1 MLAYPNRAMS
11 TQERIPSLLRYHRQR
26 IDWAADTCPHTRAIA
41 RIKTTRA
48 YQDYCN
54 AGQSAARQRASD
66 RLLSAYA

>member
-1 MLAYPNRAMS
+1 MLAYPNRTMP

-41 RIKTTRA
+41 RIKITRA
-48 YQDYCN
+48 YRDYCN